1 MQIRDII
8 HFIEN
13 KFPLE
18 LQESYDNCGL
28 TYGYPENQVKGIL
41 VCLDVTDEV
50 VKEAVQK
57 KCNLIISHH
66 PVLFRGIKKITQNT
80 MSNRVLEK
88 CIQNDI
94 ALYALHTNLDNHQ
107 EGVNKEIMTRI
118 GIEDPKIL
126 MPKTNMLS
134 KLIVYVP
141 KEDIDTLDQA
151 VFAEGAGS
159 IGNYSECSFRTN
171 GEGSF
176 RPNENANPVIGNKGN
191 REFVEEIK
199 VEYLVRNTNLRAI
212 LNAMWKAHPY
222 EQVAYEVIPIQN
234 KNTEIGSGMWGTLK
248 KDISEVDFLT
258 QLKKDFNLHTIRHTS
273 FRQKPIRKVALCGGS
288 GSFLLD
294 QAKRI
299 NADVYI
305 TSDFKY
311 HEFFDA
317 ENEILILDIGHWE
330 SEQFTTNLIGRILNE
345 KFSTFDVHL
354 TEVYTNPVNYF

>member
-1 MQIRDII
+1 
-8 HFIEN
+8 
-13 KFPLE
+13 
-18 LQESYDNCGL
+18 
-28 TYGYPENQVKGIL
+28 
-41 VCLDVTDEV
+41 
-50 VKEAVQK
+50 
-57 KCNLIISHH
+57 
-66 PVLFRGIKKITQNT
+66 

-88 CIQNDI
+88 CIQNNI

-141 KEDIDTLDQA
+141 KEDIDTLDEA

-199 VEYLVRNTNLRAI
+199 VEYLIRNTNLRAI

-234 KNTEIGSGMWGTLK
+234 KNPEIGSGMWGTLK
-248 KDISEVDFLT
+248 KDISEVDF
-258 QLKKDFNLHTIRHTS
+258 
-273 FRQKPIRKVALCGGS
+273 
-288 GSFLLD
+288 
-294 QAKRI
+294 
-299 NADVYI
+299 
-305 TSDFKY
+305 
-311 HEFFDA
+311 
-317 ENEILILDIGHWE
+317 
-330 SEQFTTNLIGRILNE
+330 
-345 KFSTFDVHL
+345 
-354 TEVYTNPVNYF
+354 